1 MATDGFD
8 TAEIASAGCEGERR
22 LGIMAQRRLVLAQL
36 LKGGMLQMN
45 LRQRVAKRRWPMPSK
60 RGSSSTFGPSGRRAP
75 FVNIAG
81 SSRSR
86 LNRYSVELHW
96 PISPVP
102 T

>member
-45 LRQRVAKRRWPMPSK
+45 LRQRVAKRRWCPWSVSRK
-60 RGSSSTFGPSGRRAP
+60 SGSAC
-75 FVNIAG
+75 G
-81 SSRSR
+81 SALGSR
-86 LNRYSVELHW
+86 
-96 PISPVP
+96 